1 MSSPVADALDT
12 VLDKSVVLG
21 YTSIGPWLRRRWW
34 PADPDVD
41 ALAGRRVLVT
51 GASGGLGE
59 ATAVGL
65 ARLGAS
71 VHLVGRTAD
80 RLAAAADRIRHAVP
94 GTRVVEDVCDVSDLD
109 AVAAYAERLRHEH
122 ESLDAVVHCAGVLP
136 AERQESA
143 QGHES
148 TLATHV
154 LGPLLLTRLLRPL
167 LASSDDARVVV
178 VSSGG
183 MYTAPLDATIAGDL
197 EYLEGEY
204 DGVRAYARTKR
215 LQVVL
220 AEELA
225 AELAD
230 DSIAVNSMHPGWADT
245 PGVTDA
251 LPRFASLLGPVLRT
265 PEDGADTIVWLV
277 AAPGGG
283 RRSGLFWCDR
293 RPRPTAFVPGRG
305 EDLDARHR
313 TWKQVEAALA
323 AHRGPAET

>member
-1 MSSPVADALDT
+1 MSSPVTSALDT
-12 VLDKSVVLG
+12 LLDKSVVLG
-21 YTSIGPWLRRRWW
+21 YTSLGPRLRRRWW
-34 PADPDVD
+34 AVDPDVD
-41 ALAGRRVLVT
+41 ALAGHRVVVT

-71 VHLVGRTAD
+71 VHLVGRTAE
-80 RLAAAADRIRHAVP
+80 RLAAAADRIRDAVP

-109 AVAAYAERLRHEH
+109 AVAAYAERLRSEH
-122 ESLDAVVHCAGVLP
+122 TRLDALVHCAGVLP
-136 AERQESA
+136 PQREESA

-167 LASSDDARVVV
+167 LAASDDPRVVV

-183 MYTAPLDATIAGDL
+183 MYTAPLDATIADDL
-197 EYLEGEY
+197 EYRRGEY

-277 AAPGGG
+277 GAAGGG

-305 EDLDARHR
+305 EDADARR
-313 TWKQVEAALA
+313 RAWDQVEAALA
-323 AHRGPAET
+323 GD

>member
-1 MSSPVADALDT
+1 MSSPVTDALDT

-21 YTSIGPWLRRRWW
+21 YTSFGPRLRRRWW
-34 PADPDVD
+34 PADPDAG
-41 ALAGRRVLVT
+41 ALVGRRVVVT

-71 VHLVGRTAD
+71 VHLVGRTAE

-109 AVAAYAERLRHEH
+109 AVRAYAERLRQDHT
-122 ESLDAVVHCAGVLP
+122 SLDALVHCAGVLP
-136 AERQESA
+136 AQRQESA

-167 LASSDDARVVV
+167 LASSDDPRVVV

-197 EYLEGEY
+197 EYRDGDY

-225 AELAD
+225 DELRE

-251 LPRFASLLGPVLRT
+251 LPRFASLLGPFLRT

-277 AAPGGG
+277 AAPGGR

-293 RPRPTAFVPGRG
+293 RPRPTTFLPGRE
-305 EDLDARHR
+305 EDVQARR
-313 TWKQVEAALA
+313 RVWAGVEALVAD
-323 AHRGPAET
+323 G

>member
-1 MSSPVADALDT
+1 MSSPVTDALDT

-21 YTSIGPWLRRRWW
+21 YTSFGPRLRRRWW
-34 PADPDVD
+34 PADADED
-41 ALAGRRVLVT
+41 ALVGKRVVVT

-59 ATAVGL
+59 ATAIGL
-65 ARLGAS
+65 ARLGAA
-71 VHLVGRTAD
+71 VHIVGRTAD
-80 RLAAAADRIRHAVP
+80 RLAEAADRIRHAVP

-109 AVAAYAERLRHEH
+109 AVRGYADRLLQDHDH
-122 ESLDAVVHCAGVLP
+122 IDALVHCAGVMP
-136 AERQESA
+136 AEREESA

-167 LASSDDARVVV
+167 LAAADDARVVI

-183 MYTAPLDATIAGDL
+183 MYTAPLDDSIADDL
-197 EYLEGEY
+197 EYRSGRYEGI
-204 DGVRAYARTKR
+204 RAYARTKR

-225 AELAD
+225 NELAE

-251 LPRFASLLGPVLRT
+251 LPRFARLLGPVLRT
-265 PEDGADTIVWLV
+265 AQDGADTIVWLV
-277 AAPGGG
+277 GAPGGG

-293 RPRPTAFVPGRG
+293 RPRSTAFVPGRG
-305 EDLDARHR
+305 EAPDARR
-313 TWKQVEAALA
+313 RAWAQVEQALVEA
-323 AHRGPAET
+323 